1 MRHDKLKIVNGP
13 VGAKALPADRQPRQ
27 ETVAEGRQRRLNA
40 VRKVAGLWKDRQD
53 IPTDGLEYERL
64 MRNE

>member
-1 MRHDKLKIVNGP
+1 MRHDKLNTAKGP
-13 VGAKALPADRQPRQ
+13 AGGKPLSADVQSRQ

-40 VRKVAGLWKDRQD
+40 VRKVAGIWKDRQD
-53 IPTDGLEYERL
+53 IPTDGLAYERL

>member
-13 VGAKALPADRQPRQ
+13 LDAKPLAADHQPRQ
-27 ETVAEGRQRRLNA
+27 ETVAQGQQRRLNA
-40 VRKVAGLWKDRQD
+40 VRKVAGIWKDRQD